1 MIARDK
7 QLREWILCSQ
17 SPVYF
22 CHNYCTIYE
31 ASTGSWIP
39 FVLWPEQAQT
49 LITLHS
55 AQLVVIL
62 KARQLGCT
70 WLCLSYAL
78 WQMLFRPVADV
89 LLFSRRDDEAV
100 HLLDERLKGMYR
112 RLPMWMQARKTPTNN
127 NHMFGLSNGSIAR
140 AFPTNAGDS
149 YTASLAIVDE
159 ADLVPELNKLM
170 RAVKPTIDTGGKMV
184 LLSRSDK
191 EQPQSEFKQT
201 YRASQTADSPW
212 TGIFLPW
219 YVRPERTQE
228 WYEMQKVD
236 ILART
241 GSLDDLHEQYPS
253 TAEEALALKE
263 LDRRIPTEWLRSVH
277 ITSLT
282 PCEDPWGALK
292 PRALD
297 VSGARNE
304 VELEASQVSV
314 SASSWLELV
323 RLYKAPIQGHTYVIG
338 ADPAEGNPTSDGS
351 VAHIVDLL
359 TGDEHLIL
367 SGKVQPEPFASYVY
381 ELSLLYNQASIL
393 VERNNHGHAMIQ
405 KLRQLGA
412 PLLNGTDSKPGWL
425 TTKLSKALMY
435 NTAVEYI
442 REKDCIIRDPDTF
455 YQLSS
460 IEGATLN
467 APKNAHDDYA
477 VSFCLAMN
485 ARNIKAQTTFVHVT
499 SGNTLYGSQEKLRG
513 RRHQS

>member
-1 MIARDK
+1 MEAKDK
-7 QLREWILCSQ
+7 QVREWMLCNA

-31 ASTGSWIP
+31 AASGSWIP
-39 FVLWPEQAQT
+39 FSLWPEQAQT
-49 LITLHS
+49 LMTINS
-55 AQLVVIL
+55 SQLTVIL

-78 WQMLFRPVADV
+78 WQMLFRSVADV

-112 RLPMWMQARKTPTNN
+112 RLPVWMQARKTPTNN

-170 RAVKPTIDTGGKMV
+170 RSVKPTIDTGGKMV

-191 EQPQSEFKQT
+191 EQPLSEFKQI
-201 YRASQTADSPW
+201 YRASQSEDSPW

-228 WYEMQKVD
+228 WYDTQRKDV
-236 ILART
+236 LART
-241 GSLDDLHEQYPS
+241 GSLDDLYEQYPA
-253 TAEEALALKE
+253 TAEEALSLKE
-263 LDRRIPTEWLRSVH
+263 LDRRIPISWLRDVH
-277 ITSLT
+277 TTSLT
-282 PCEDPWGALK
+282 PCEDPGVDLK
-292 PRALD
+292 PRMYEVAG
-297 VSGARNE
+297 VRNE
-304 VELEASQVSV
+304 SEWQASQALV
-314 SASSWLELV
+314 SASSWLEHV
-323 RLYKAPIQGHTYVIG
+323 RLYTAPIQGHEYVIG
-338 ADPAEGNPTSDGS
+338 ADPAEGNPTSDDS
-351 VAHIVDLL
+351 VAHVVDLL
-359 TGDEHLIL
+359 TGDEQLIL
-367 SGKVQPEPFASYVY
+367 VGKLQPEPYASYVH

-393 VERNNHGHAMIQ
+393 VERNNHGHTVIL
-405 KLRQLGA
+405 KLKQLGA
-412 PLLNGTDSKPGWL
+412 HLLNGTDGKPGWL

-442 REKDCIIRDPDTF
+442 REKDCIIRDLKTF

-467 APKNAHDDYA
+467 APKDAFDDYA
-477 VSFCLAMN
+477 VSWCLAMN
-485 ARNIKAQTTFVHVT
+485 ARSLKALTTFVHIRP
-499 SGNTLYGSQEKLRG
+499 GNTLYDSQERSRG
-513 RRHQS
+513 RRH